1 MRKNER
7 NRINYDNQKMLE
19 RLINGKPTVQLVKWE
34 KQYQERR
41 TQLNSHGRYP
51 YILDRDMRDLKDEP
65 VQKGFDCTYTAK
77 ASASKTNFFSLGWMA
92 QN

>member
-1 MRKNER
+1 
-7 NRINYDNQKMLE
+7 MLE

-51 YILDRDMRDLKDEP
+51 YILDRDVKGLYDEP
-65 VQKGFDCTYTAK
+65 IQKGFDCT
-77 ASASKTNFFSLGWMA
+77 
-92 QN
+92 